1 MLKRLLQDG
10 KKNIIS
16 DFYIVFNFYEEI
28 FYKKHVLTALEYR
41 RRTNFSRNR
50 LHHYASSSEGIS
62 AKTVLPIGTKR
73 L

>member
-28 FYKKHVLTALEYR
+28 FYKTYIKTTIKQSPTDEILPTACTVMHLRAQE
-41 RRTNFSRNR
+41 FS
-50 LHHYASSSEGIS
+50 
-62 AKTVLPIGTKR
+62 
-73 L
+73 